1 MSLASLGSRLRARLP
16 QSLTGGAMLLV
27 SATVVNLGNY
37 IYNLILGRWLGP
49 AAFADANLIV
59 TLFLVITFVTVALQT
74 TTAKF
79 AAMYS
84 AAERPGASGE
94 LRRWIE
100 RGAWLSGLVGLL
112 IFAVGAPFW
121 QAFFKTESAWPFVL
135 FAVGVPFYFMLGVE
149 RGMLQ
154 GETRFGVLSLSYQAE
169 MWSRMLIGIALVA
182 LGWSVMGATGG
193 LTLSLVVAWLIAR
206 KSVASAPRG
215 EPLTANERSTIIRFA
230 VPVVAALIGQ
240 ILINNGDVLIVK
252 RFFEANEAGL
262 YAAVALIG
270 RIVFFA
276 TWSIVT
282 VLFPIVAQRHHR
294 GEAHRYLLYA
304 GLGMVLVISTPIVA
318 ATIFFPEWIVG
329 LLFGAEYVSVAPLL
343 GGYALGTTFYA
354 LSNVVISYRLSLDNG
369 GGSMLGLAGGIA
381 QVLALLLFHRTLY
394 EVVMVQIYV
403 KGGLFFALV
412 AWDIWLLLRE
422 RNVRPTLASGPT
434 AD

>member
-1 MSLASLGSRLRARLP
+1 MSLPSLLHRLRERVP

-84 AAERPGASGE
+84 ASERPAASAE
-94 LRRWIE
+94 LRRWLE
-100 RGAWLSGLVGLL
+100 RGAWLSGMVGLL

-121 QAFFKTESAWPFVL
+121 QAFFHTESAWPFVM
-135 FAVGVPFYFMLGVE
+135 FALGVPFYFMLGVE

-169 MWSRMLIGIALVA
+169 MWSRLVIGIALVA
-182 LGWSVMGATGG
+182 LGWSVLGATGG

-206 KSVASAPRG
+206 KSVPSTPSG
-215 EPLTANERSTIIRFA
+215 EPLTASERTTIIRFA

-240 ILINNGDVLIVK
+240 ILINNSDVLIVK
-252 RFFEANEAGL
+252 RFFDANEAGL

-276 TWSIVT
+276 TWSVVT

-304 GLGMVLVISTPIVA
+304 GLGMVLVISAPIVA
-318 ATIFFPEWIVG
+318 ATIFFPELIVG
-329 LLFGAEYVSVAPLL
+329 LLFGAEYLAVAPLL
-343 GGYALGTTFYA
+343 GGYALATTFYA

-369 GGSMLGLAGGIA
+369 GGSMLGLAGGMA
-381 QVLALLLFHRTLY
+381 QVLALLLFHRDLN
-394 EVVMVQIYV
+394 EVVLVQIYV

-412 AWDIWLLLRE
+412 AWDIWLLLRQHH
-422 RNVRPTLASGPT
+422 VRPTLASGPT